1 LRRADRLGGGTFLPP
16 IADLNTTTRQPELA
30 VQPRFARDACACRF
44 GREGGVVPVPDRAL
58 VPNAVDEAPFFV
70 KEEQTCLS

>member
-1 LRRADRLGGGTFLPP
+1 LQRASRLGGAIVPP
-16 IADLNTTTRQPELA
+16 PKTDLNTTTRQPGLA